1 MPTKTY
7 YAKLDCYSGTALF
20 ENLSGEY
27 YKSFCDFMSYLTA
40 SNVATL
46 VSWNSGSGA
55 VSGSF
60 DTRTYW
66 DGARPFGLGS
76 HTLWRFHTSSTR
88 NWEWYLY
95 AQVVSGANGVQRYAF
110 NTPISGYN
118 AAFDAPG
125 GSTNNRGI
133 LMQAAV
139 CFSGSSSF
147 NPWNG
152 SLSDGSGNASQ
163 GAGNGLIRWV
173 SGANNRNLYVLP
185 RSNDAVGDTS
195 TRKDNALCIPDT
207 INAGFASTLRYHFIY
222 DGDALFIAKD
232 QVANSTYGFSYI
244 GGFELRNSLT
254 GSGICNSD
262 YGFLMY
268 AGAENQ
274 AGSIVINTSFGDIAG
289 TNGTVNGGIAVPL
302 GNMTNGSKT
311 SIPQS
316 INNFLGST
324 YQPNTLTSTYDEF
337 PVYVGSSEGG
347 SIGYLGNMNSGLVR
361 YVNDLQSHDMKDD
374 FSRAIVGGTTTLTD
388 NKISIPWTGSAA
400 IGVSTSRTGSNFT
413 WTTNYG

>member
-7 YAKLDCYSGTALF
+7 YAKLDCLSTVATN
-20 ENLSGEY
+20 ENLSGEV

-55 VSGSF
+55 ISGSF
-60 DTRTYW
+60 DSRTYW
-66 DGARPFGLGS
+66 NGSRPFGLGS
-76 HTLWRFHTSSTR
+76 HTLWRFNTSSTR

-95 AQVVSGANGVQRYAF
+95 TQVVSASDSIRQSF
-110 NTPISGYN
+110 NTPISGY
-118 AAFDAPG
+118 G
-125 GSTNNRGI
+125 GQSDVYWSNSYRGI

-173 SGANNRNLYVLP
+173 SGANDRTLYVLP
-185 RSNDAVGDTS
+185 RSNDLLGANS
-195 TRKDNALCIPDT
+195 TRKDNGVGLDGAPTYYLAT
-207 INAGFASTLRYHFIY
+207 QTRYNFIC
-222 DGDALFIAKD
+222 DGDALLITND
-232 QVANSTYGFSYI
+232 TDNNSTYKINYI
-244 GGFELRNSLT
+244 GPFELKNNLT
-254 GSGICNSD
+254 ASGICGSD
-262 YGFLMY
+262 YGLIMY
-268 AGAENQ
+268 TGEINNDTI
-274 AGSIVINTSFGDIAG
+274 GINTVFGDTAG
-289 TNGTVNGGIAVPL
+289 TNVSQNGGIAVPI
-302 GNMTNGSKT
+302 GNMINGSKT
-311 SIPQS
+311 AIPQA
-316 INNFLGST
+316 NQFLVST

-337 PVYVGSSEGG
+337 PVYVGGSEAGNY
-347 SIGYLGNMNSGLVR
+347 GYLGNMNSGLIR
-361 YVNDLQSHDMKDD
+361 YVVNLQSHDMKND
-374 FSRAIVGGTTTLTD
+374 FSRAIVGGTTTLT
-388 NKISIPWTGSAA
+388 NKKISIPWTGSVA

>member
-7 YAKLDCYSGTALF
+7 YAKLDCFSSVATA
-20 ENLSGEY
+20 ENLTGEY

-76 HTLWRFHTSSTR
+76 HTLWKFHTSSTR

-95 AQVVSGANGVQRYAF
+95 TQVVSGSVAIRQSF

-118 AAFDAPG
+118 NSSDTFA
-125 GSTNNRGI
+125 GSRGI

-163 GAGNGLIRWV
+163 GAGNGLIRWA
-173 SGANNRNLYVLP
+173 SGANDRALYVLP
-185 RSNDAVGDTS
+185 RSNDVEGANS
-195 TRKDNALCIPDT
+195 TRKDNGIGLGVSIGSGET
-207 INAGFASTLRYHFIY
+207 LLRYHFIY
-222 DGDALFIAKD
+222 DGDALFASID
-232 QVANSTYGFSYI
+232 RFNDNTYRVSYV
-244 GGFELRNSLT
+244 GAFELRQALT
-254 GSGICNSD
+254 ASGICGSD
-262 YGFLMY
+262 YGFIMNSSD
-268 AGAENQ
+268 EN
-274 AGSIVINTSFGDIAG
+274 ANTIYLNTNFGDTAG
-289 TNGTVNGGIAVPL
+289 TAPSSNGGIAIPI
-302 GNMTNGSKT
+302 GNMTLGSKT
-311 SIPQS
+311 AIAQS
-316 INNFLGST
+316 VANFLGAT

>member
-7 YAKLDCYSGTALF
+7 YAKLDCLSTVATA

-95 AQVVSGANGVQRYAF
+95 AQVVSGNLGVQRYAF

-118 AAFDAPG
+118 NSFDAPAG
-125 GSTNNRGI
+125 NQNNRGI
-133 LMQAAV
+133 LIQSAV

-173 SGANNRNLYVLP
+173 SGANNRQLYVLP
-185 RSNDAVGDTS
+185 RSNDINGDTS
-195 TRKDNALCIPDT
+195 TRKDNGICFPYIIA
-207 INAGFASTLRYHFIY
+207 ASTSPFRYHFIY
-222 DGDALFIAKD
+222 DGDALFVATD
-232 QVANSTYGFSYI
+232 QSNNNTYGFGYI
-244 GGFELRNSLT
+244 GGFELRNALT
-254 GSGICNSD
+254 ASGIGESD
-262 YGFLMY
+262 FGFLLY
-268 AGAENQ
+268 AGPEGN
-274 AGSIVINTSFGDIAG
+274 AGSIIINTSFGDTAG
-289 TNGTVNGGIAVPL
+289 TNSTTNGGIAVPI
-302 GNMTNGSKT
+302 GNMTSGSKT
-311 SIPQS
+311 AIPQS

-337 PVYVGSSEGG
+337 PVYVGSSEAGTA
-347 SIGYLGNMNSGLVR
+347 GYLGNMNSGLVR
-361 YVNDLQSHDMKDD
+361 YVNNLQSHDMKDD

-388 NKISIPWTGSAA
+388 NKMSIPWTGSIA
-400 IGVSTSRTGSNFT
+400 IGVGTSRTGSNYT